1 MINTFMPLYNF
12 KNKTT
17 EEVTERF
24 MSISAMEQFL
34 VENPDM
40 EIYHASAPAIGDTV
54 RMGMKK
60 TPESFRNLLKNISKR
75 AGRRSTVNYD

>member
-1 MINTFMPLYNF
+1 MPLYNF
-12 KNKTT
+12 KNKST

-34 VENPDM
+34 VDNPDM

-75 AGRRSTVNYD
+75 AGRSSKVNYD

>member
-1 MINTFMPLYNF
+1 MPIYNF
-12 KNKTT
+12 KNKST

-34 VENPDM
+34 VDNPDM

-60 TPESFRNLLKNISKR
+60 TPESFRSLLKNISKR
-75 AGRRSTVNYD
+75 AGRGSKINYD